1 MLILLSD
8 GAGLT
13 ARQCAT
19 VLARAGYQVEA
30 LSPAGLCLA
39 RMTQHVRRVHP
50 VPAIGRDPFGW
61 LDAALG
67 IAARRRAGLLLPV
80 QEQVAVMSL
89 ARHRIE
95 AAGLATAVPDF
106 GALAQVQDKV
116 SAFSTLTRLGLPQP
130 PAVLAATAAELAGA
144 ELAGAE
150 LGWPV
155 FVKTPIGTASAG
167 IRRVTSREALRQLAA
182 DYERQGVFGG
192 AAPDGRVLDGGG
204 VLVQQAVAGPLVMV
218 QSVFC
223 RGELVASH
231 ACQRVREGASGGAS
245 HKVGLDLPE
254 AREHLARL
262 GAALGWH
269 GALSADVILSPAGIQ
284 FIDINPRL
292 VEPVNALDSGVDL
305 VRALVEVA
313 RSGTSRPQPASEV
326 RPGAR
331 THQLLLAILGA
342 AQHGGRRGVAREL
355 RDGLLHRGDYR
366 GSHEELTP
374 HGGDLLAGLP
384 VALTALATLV
394 RPAAW
399 RYLTSGG
406 VGAYSLS
413 PAAWE
418 ELRRAAAGAG
428 ALDVPAPAG
437 TLAIPPGRRG
447 RRGRRRSR
455 A

>member
-19 VLARAGYQVEA
+19 VLARAGHQVEA
-30 LSPAGLCLA
+30 LCPAGLCLA
-39 RMTQHVRRVHP
+39 RMTRHVRRVHQ
-50 VPAIGRDPFGW
+50 VPAVGRDPFGW
-61 LDAALG
+61 LEAALG
-67 IAARRRAGLLLPV
+67 VATRRRADLLLPV

-89 ARHRIE
+89 ARERIE
-95 AAGLATAVPDF
+95 AAGLGTAVPDF
-106 GALAQVQDKV
+106 GALARVQDKV
-116 SAFSTLTRLGLPQP
+116 SAFATLTRAGLPQP
-130 PAVLAATAAELAGA
+130 PAVVAATAAELADA
-144 ELAGAE
+144 AE
-150 LGWPV
+150 LGLPA
-155 FVKTPIGTASAG
+155 FVKTPIGTALAG
-167 IRRVTSREALRQLAA
+167 VRRVTSREALRRLAA
-182 DYERQGVFGG
+182 DYERQGVFDDAADRGG
-192 AAPDGRVLDGGG
+192 IPNGEG

-218 QSVFC
+218 QSVFA

-245 HKVGLDLPE
+245 HKLGLDLPE
-254 AREHLARL
+254 AREHLAQL
-262 GAALGWH
+262 GAALSWH
-269 GALSADVILSPAGIQ
+269 GALSADVILGPAGLQ

-313 RSGTSRPQPASEV
+313 RSGPSRPQPPGSWSP
-326 RPGAR
+326 RGPWGLWGLWGQPGAR
-331 THQLLLAILGA
+331 THQLLLAVLGA
-342 AQHGGRRGVAREL
+342 AQHGGRRSVAREL

-366 GSHEELTP
+366 GSREELTP
-374 HGGDLLAGLP
+374 RGGDLLAGLP

-399 RYLTSGG
+399 RYFTSGG

-418 ELRRAAAGAG
+418 ELRRA
-428 ALDVPAPAG
+428 DYSSRAPASAG
-437 TLAIPPGRRG
+437 T
-447 RRGRRRSR
+447 STE
-455 A
+455 

>member
-19 VLARAGYQVEA
+19 VLARAGYRVEA
-30 LSPAGLCLA
+30 LCPAGLCLA
-39 RMTQHVRRVHP
+39 RMTRHVRRVHP

-67 IAARRRAGLLLPV
+67 IAARRGAGLLLPV

-130 PAVLAATAAELAGA
+130 PAVLAATAAELAGT
-144 ELAGAE
+144 EP
-150 LGWPV
+150 GWPV

-182 DYERQGVFGG
+182 DYERQGVFAG
-192 AAPDGRVLDGGG
+192 AARDGGVLDGGG
-204 VLVQQAVAGPLVMV
+204 VLVQQAVTGPLVMV

-254 AREHLARL
+254 AREHLTRL

-313 RSGTSRPQPASEV
+313 RSGTSPPQPPAW
-326 RPGAR
+326 PGTR

-342 AQHGGRRGVAREL
+342 AQYGGRRGVAREL

-374 HGGDLLAGLP
+374 GGGDLLAGLP

-413 PAAWE
+413 PAAWQQ
-418 ELRRAAAGAG
+418 LRQAAAA
-428 ALDVPAPAG
+428 AATLDAPASAAA
-437 TLAIPPGRRG
+437 LAIPPGRRG